1 MAFPRRYG
9 LVVLGAA
16 VLTTGAPALAGD
28 NAATEK
34 EPAVVTIVPGPEGPT
49 PAEIAKLE
57 AVTREAPAPAV
68 PPPAEAPPAGAP
80 AILPPAVEKAPEI
93 STIVI
98 GPAGLTPAEQ
108 AKIGGQSAPAPAPA
122 PAPSSDAV
130 PADEKK

>member
-1 MAFPRRYG
+1 
-9 LVVLGAA
+9 VLGAA

-28 NAATEK
+28 NAASEK
-34 EPAVVTIVPGPEGPT
+34 EPAVVTIVPGPAGPT

-57 AVTREAPAPAV
+57 AVTGEAVATV
-68 PPPAEAPPAGAP
+68 LPPPAEVPPAGMP
-80 AILPPAVEKAPEI
+80 AVSPPAVEKAPEI

-108 AKIGGQSAPAPAPA
+108 AKLDAQRAPAPAPA